1 MYRNYVTCFFV
12 FSRRRRYTRCALVTG
27 VQTCALPIWSA
38 RIAVFDPC
46 GRHQHVGG
54 AILIEDHAPPHAPAP
69 PGLPGIEQQR
79 VDAGAGGADIV
90 DRALPGVIFGPG
102 ALPFAALFEH
112 LRDARD
118 RIDGNDKQRRRA
130 QRPAADAQNLSSAHA
145 VELDAERRDIA
156 ARADLFPFDDD
167 RGDDA
172 VEHRIGQR
180 RASAAVGLTI
190 ELRPTLA
197 LRLAPPELPRFL
209 AGLRGDIHLD
219 SAGQKI
225 AAAKIGRAHV

>member
-1 MYRNYVTCFFV
+1 MIFF
-12 FSRRRRYTRCALVTG
+12 FSSRRRHTRCALVTG
-27 VQTCALPIWSA
+27 VQTCALPIS
-38 RIAVFDPC
+38 
-46 GRHQHVGG
+46 
-54 AILIEDHAPPHAPAP
+54 
-69 PGLPGIEQQR
+69 
-79 VDAGAGGADIV
+79 
-90 DRALPGVIFGPG
+90 
-102 ALPFAALFEH
+102 LFEH

-118 RIDGNDKQRRRA
+118 RIDGNDKRRRRA

-209 AGLRGDIHLD
+209 AGLRGDITLD
-219 SAGQKI
+219 SPGPKTTPAIDRGDTAVRSEEHTSELQSLMRISYAVFCLK
-225 AAAKIGRAHV
+225 KKT